1 MKAAYILTYLF
12 LFSPVLYAQHTV
24 KADTIKPAKGN
35 VEKQLEQIKGR
46 KIKLH
51 SDSTGNEPLKSRLI
65 DTTIQN
71 RYGDLLNDD
80 PKYNKKFPLLQ
91 STIGVLIS
99 DVSTWLADRY
109 VLHTKYSHIGSVTWK
124 YNLKNGWE
132 WNNDKFGT
140 NFVVNPYLGTLSYNG
155 SRSIGYNYYQS
166 ATFAVAGSL
175 IWEYF
180 GQSRRPSYNDL
191 IYTSINGAFLGEI
204 FYRISSNILDDR
216 TRGGE
221 RVFREILAGL
231 IDPKRGFDRLLQGK
245 TFRVTNKEV
254 YQKEPL
260 NVSLFTGIHMINDQT
275 GGYFGKVTYSEMTN
289 IQLDYG
295 NPFELRLRKP
305 FDFFKLRAELNF
317 GVGSKFLDNISGY
330 GILFGKN
337 MQLGKMAILIGGF
350 QYYDYWDNHEFE
362 LGSIGF
368 GGGVFTKLPIS
379 KTLELYTNV
388 HLALVP
394 FAGNSIP
401 YGADTS
407 QLRDYDFGDGAE
419 GKFESTLNLGKYA
432 SISLI
437 YYYFI
442 IHTYIGTPGNNYMG
456 ILKPRITVRLFKN
469 ISVGFEQYLYSD
481 NRHLS
486 DYADIHLNRTEEKIF
501 LLLYLEDP
509 QRRGHYN

>member
-1 MKAAYILTYLF
+1 MKAAYILTYLL
-12 LFSPVLYAQHTV
+12 LFSPWLFAQRTV

-35 VEKQLEQIKGR
+35 VEKQLEQIKER

-65 DTTIQN
+65 DTTIQD
-71 RYGDLLNDD
+71 RYGDILNDD
-80 PKYNKKFPLLQ
+80 PKYNKRYSLLL
-91 STIGVLIS
+91 SAGGVPVS
-99 DVSTWLADRY
+99 DVVSWLADRY
-109 VLHTKYSHIGSVTWK
+109 VLNTRTSHISTTTWNN
-124 YNLKNGWE
+124 NLKKGWE

-155 SRSIGYNYYQS
+155 LRSNGYNYYQS
-166 ATFAVAGSL
+166 ATFAFAGTL

-180 GQSRRPSYNDL
+180 GQSKRPSYNDL
-191 IYTSINGAFLGEI
+191 INTSINGAFLGEI
-204 FYRISSNILDDR
+204 LYRLSSNILDDR
-216 TRGGE
+216 TRGAE
-221 RVFREILAGL
+221 RVFREILAGI
-231 IDPKRGFDRLLQGK
+231 IDPDRGFNRLLQGK

-260 NVSLFTGIHMINDQT
+260 NISLFAGIHMINDEPE
-275 GGYFGKVTYSEMTN
+275 GYFGKATYSEIAN

-295 NPFELRLRKP
+295 NPFELRSRKP

-317 GVGSKFLDNISGY
+317 GGGNKFLDNISGY

-337 MQLGKMAILIGGF
+337 MQLGKMDILVGGF
-350 QYYDYWDNHEFE
+350 QYYDYWDNTAFE
-362 LGSIGF
+362 LGAIGF
-368 GGGVFTKLPIS
+368 GGGMFTKLPIS
-379 KTLELYTNV
+379 KTLILYTNA

-442 IHTYIGTPGNNYMG
+442 IHTYVGTPGNNYMG
-456 ILKPRITVRLFKN
+456 ILKPRITVRLFKDLS
-469 ISVGFEQYLYSD
+469 IGFEQYLYSD
-481 NRHLS
+481 NRHIS
-486 DYADIHLNRTEEKIF
+486 DYPDIHLNRTEEKIF